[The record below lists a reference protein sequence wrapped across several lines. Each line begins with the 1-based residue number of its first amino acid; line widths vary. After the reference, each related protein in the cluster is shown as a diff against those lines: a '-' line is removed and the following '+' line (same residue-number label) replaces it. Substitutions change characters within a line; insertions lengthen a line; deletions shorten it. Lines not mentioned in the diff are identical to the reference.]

1 MKPAKNKSNIMEWA
15 DKKYEESKKTITD
28 YIAQGIKTGTAFH
41 LVMDSSLLGAGY
53 RAQMRRDLNLSIFD

>member
-1 MKPAKNKSNIMEWA
+1 MEWA